1 LRTSPAPLEARLPL
15 LDARA
20 AGGAALAARKE
31 VQALGPKVSASPEF
45 DPKAGKAWV
54 GIGANLGDPATAVMV
69 AMDAL
74 ETLPQTRVEAR
85 SRLWRTK
92 PVKAPGPFFVNAV
105 VRLRT
110 MLSPHTLLSGLLEL
124 ENQFGRERSSPN
136 APRTLDLDLLMVDD
150 LSYNDEGPPALVLPH
165 PRLCERAFVLAPLA
179 ELDPDLQLPNRERID
194 VTLTRLLN
202 DPDQVI
208 ELLAYFS
215 P

>member
-1 LRTSPAPLEARLPL
+1 M
-15 LDARA
+15 
-20 AGGAALAARKE
+20 
-31 VQALGPKVSASPEF
+31 GPKVSASPEL
-45 DPKAGKAWV
+45 DPTAGNAWV
-54 GIGANLGDPATAVMV
+54 GIGANLGDPPKVVLA

-92 PVKAPGPFFVNAV
+92 PVNAPGPFFVNAV

-110 MLSPHTLLSGLLEL
+110 MLSPHTLLSGLLDL

-136 APRTLDLDLLMVDD
+136 APRTLDLDLLMVDQ

-165 PRLCERAFVLAPLA
+165 PRLCDRAFVLAPLA

>member
-1 LRTSPAPLEARLPL
+1 
-15 LDARA
+15 
-20 AGGAALAARKE
+20 
-31 VQALGPKVSASPEF
+31 VGPKVSASPEL
-45 DPKAGKAWV
+45 DPTAGNAWV
-54 GIGANLGDPATAVMV
+54 GIGANLGDPPKVVLA

-92 PVKAPGPFFVNAV
+92 PVNAPGPFFVNAV

-110 MLSPHTLLSGLLEL
+110 MLSPHTLLSGLLDL

-179 ELDPDLQLPNRERID
+179 ELDPDLQLPNRERIA
-194 VTLTRLLN
+194 VTLARLMSN
-202 DPDQVI
+202 PDQAI

>member
-1 LRTSPAPLEARLPL
+1 MPTSPAPLVAHLPL
-15 LDARA
+15 LGARA
-20 AGGAALAARKE
+20 DGGAEVAAVRE
-31 VQALGPKVSASPEF
+31 RQALGPRVSASPELV
-45 DPKAGKAWV
+45 PKAGKAWV
-54 GIGANLGDPATAVMV
+54 GIGANLGDPVTAVLA

-74 ETLPQTRVEAR
+74 AALRQTRVEAR

-92 PVKAPGPFFVNAV
+92 PINAPGPRYVNAV

-110 MLSPHTLLSGLLEL
+110 TLSPHALLCTLLEL

-179 ELDPDLQLPNRERID
+179 ELDPDLQLPNRERVD
-194 VTLTRLLN
+194 VTLARLMN
-202 DPDQVI
+202 NPDQAV